1 MYSSTKFEIVDKSYI
16 NELTVVNEDEKDRP
30 YMMQVFAAPKG
41 PEEWQN
47 GIMSKKFYNYY
58 GDTPNFR
65 KYGQPL
71 LQATMLASEG
81 ARMVT
86 KRVVAYDAEL
96 ANVLIYAEVNR
107 KTEQKLDD
115 QGQFVYYDTAGME
128 TTNVSLA
135 NTNVISTTP
144 YGTFD
149 ASGVDCVTVDKCQV
163 VLHAVPYK
171 FGYCDATREGLKK
184 WKSAVLS
191 DSQFNHSAPIG
202 SVGVVNDL
210 DPMMN
215 QDASTV
221 GSVYPLFLI
230 TDNGRGVSNKS
241 VKIFTDETARRP
253 VNYTRYIIEVYENSK
268 RLEQMAFTLNPDQT
282 EKGVNTAID
291 NAIKLNSDQIRS
303 VCFHDCIIDFAQQV
317 SAITGLDYDTVMKD
331 DLFYNKDV
339 YGRPI
344 KDSSG
349 TEIYETLWRGGVDF
363 STGTGIHLNGGSD
376 GLFENN
382 PLDSLEYEDKLCQA
396 FYDYSD
402 EIYDMD
408 NFPVYM
414 IADANY
420 PDAVKRKIEEYVDF
434 RDDVYYMRDMGT
446 EGLTTLASIQ
456 EKDKSNSESR
466 AIGTYL
472 MYYDIIDPISKKQI
486 TVTSTYLNAIK
497 FVEHYMN
504 GLSRPFCGIRYGIT
518 FPEVIEGTTNF
529 YPKITPV
536 SLSGDQKQIIDDT
549 RINYGSYHSGR
560 LVLETNYTS
569 QRKNTELDFMCNVLA
584 LQNLIRQIRKQCPK
598 SRYAFFNS
606 SNIDQGNSNSF
617 SEYIKDVQSV
627 IDKCAPDFAS
637 IKLTYEQNNV
647 YENNKIF
654 YAAIEVSNP
663 DWIQAERFKI
673 TVVQNV

>member
-1 MYSSTKFEIVDKSYI
+1 MYPSTKFEIVDKSYI
-16 NELTVVNEDEKDRP
+16 NALTIVNEDEKDRP
-30 YMMQVFAAPKG
+30 YMMQVFAGPKG

-58 GDTPNFR
+58 GDTPNFN

-86 KRVVAYDAEL
+86 KRVVALDATL
-96 ANVLIYAEVNR
+96 ANILVYAEVNR

-115 QGQFVYYDTAGME
+115 GLPVYYDTAGME
-128 TTNVSLA
+128 TTDVSLA
-135 NTNVISTTP
+135 NTNLISTSP
-144 YGTFD
+144 FGVFD
-149 ASGVDCVTVDKCQV
+149 ASGVDCATVDKCQV
-163 VLHAVPYK
+163 VFHAIQYEL
-171 FGYCDATREGLKK
+171 GNCDATRDGLKR
-184 WKSAVLS
+184 WKAAILN
-191 DSQFNHSAPIG
+191 DQRFDHSSPIG
-202 SVGVVNDL
+202 SVGVVNDI

-215 QDASTV
+215 EDAVTV
-221 GSVYPLFLI
+221 GSVYPLFYI
-230 TDNGRGVSNKS
+230 CDNGRGVSNKS
-241 VKIFTDETARRP
+241 IKIYTDESARRP
-253 VNYTRYIIEVYENSK
+253 IAYSRYILEIYENDK
-268 RLEQMAFTLNPDQT
+268 RLEQIAFTLNPDQI
-282 EKGVNTAID
+282 EKDINMSIENT
-291 NAIKLNSDQIRS
+291 IKLQSDQVRS
-303 VCFHDCIIDFAQQV
+303 ICFYDSIVEFAQQV
-317 SAITGLDYDTVMKD
+317 SAVSGLSYETVMKD
-331 DLFYNKDV
+331 DLLYNTDI
-339 YGRPI
+339 YGRAI
-344 KDSSG
+344 KDSNG
-349 TEIYETLWRGGVDF
+349 KEIYEAIWDSGVDF
-363 STGTGIHLNGGSD
+363 RTGVGIHLDGGSD
-376 GLFENN
+376 GMFENN
-382 PLDSLEYEDKLCQA
+382 PLKSMEYEDRLCEA

-402 EIYDMD
+402 EIYDLD

-420 PDAVKRKIEEYVDF
+420 PDSVKRKIEDYVAF

-446 EGLTTLASIQ
+446 EGLTTIASIQ
-456 EKDKSNSESR
+456 EKDKLNSENR
-466 AIGTYL
+466 AIGTYH

-497 FVEHYMN
+497 FIEHYLN
-504 GLSRPFCGIRYGIT
+504 GLARPFCGIRYNIT
-518 FPEVIEGTTNF
+518 FPEVIEGTVNF
-529 YPKITPV
+529 YPKITPDT
-536 SLSGDQKQIIDDT
+536 LTGDQKQVIDDL
-549 RINYGSYHSGR
+549 RINYGGYYSGR

-606 SNIDQGNSNSF
+606 SNIDQSNSNSF
-617 SEYIKDVQSV
+617 SEYIKDVQKV
-627 IDKCAPDFAS
+627 IDNCAIDFAT
-637 IKLTYEQNNV
+637 ITLTYEQNNV